1 MDQQKTT
8 LFVDVDAVAMIPGV
22 ITGYIA
28 TRTIKKSKTISAVMY
43 SQQTTKRTTMSKKL
57 EAQVE
62 KIRAEYRKI
71 QGLDKDKETK
81 PKVIFHNS
89 KYQDAFS
96 SAGSVTS
103 ESVANNF
110 WT

>member
-1 MDQQKTT
+1 MTQ
-8 LFVDVDAVAMIPGV
+8 FAAVAVVVMTPDV

-28 TRTIKKSKTISAVMY
+28 TRTIKKSQTIPAVMY
-43 SQQTTKRTTMSKKL
+43 SPKTPKRTIMSKKL

-71 QGLDKDKETK
+71 QGLDKDKEVK